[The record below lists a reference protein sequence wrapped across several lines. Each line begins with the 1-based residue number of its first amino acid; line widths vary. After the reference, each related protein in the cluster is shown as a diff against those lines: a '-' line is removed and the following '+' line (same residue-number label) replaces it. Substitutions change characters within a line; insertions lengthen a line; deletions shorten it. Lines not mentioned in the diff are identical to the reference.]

1 MNNPGDSQTPPF
13 ATTRPGAL
21 RPGSPQ
27 FDAALKNAKV
37 MMVDDDPLMTG
48 LVQKYLAK
56 AGYERF
62 VSTNDPR
69 EAIALMTQEKPDLL
83 LLDVMMPHLPGFEL
97 LEAVRHDELLAATP
111 IIMLTAETTA
121 EAKLNA
127 LQMGATDFLS
137 KPVDPSELVLRVRN
151 TLAFLQY
158 QYRAANF
165 DSATSLPGH
174 QLFDASVDAMLARRN
189 SAHELVTLFI
199 VSVPECQ
206 QLVETLGQESADI
219 LSKVVATRLERF
231 LVSEEVLWASNLI
244 AERLPCIARL
254 DEQRFALAIQ
264 AMEDAPAIEASAR
277 RLLATLCEPV
287 TVGRHQVWPSAW
299 LGIAAAPADGERGS
313 DLRHGATLAAV
324 HAGMQQ
330 QPEARFWF
338 ASPELSLA
346 SFEKVTL
353 GSELRGAADR
363 GELELHY
370 QPLIALDGLVVSG
383 YEALIRWHHPS
394 LGLINPAEFIPL
406 AEKTGLIHRIGQWVL
421 HRAVS
426 DWADLRPYCRDD
438 AAHRPFM
445 SINLS
450 APELASD
457 TIVNAIRDRLNQYR
471 MEPAELRI
479 ELTETVI
486 IQNME
491 AVSESVRQL
500 RALGTGVALDDFGTG
515 YAGLDYLQKLPFT
528 CLKIDRTFVQQIH
541 SSESSVHIIR
551 AALELARSMGLS
563 TIAEGIEDAATGER
577 LAAMGCSHAQG
588 YHYARPMAKAQIA
601 AWATAQQA

>member
-1 MNNPGDSQTPPF
+1 MNNPGDSQIPAF

-83 LLDVMMPHLPGFEL
+83 LLDVVMPHLPGFEL

-121 EAKLNA
+121 ESKLRA
-127 LQMGATDFLS
+127 LQIGATDFLS

-158 QYRAANF
+158 QYRVANF
-165 DSATSLPGH
+165 DSATNLPGH

-189 SAHELVTLFI
+189 SANELVTLFI
-199 VSVPECQ
+199 VSVPECH

-338 ASPELSLA
+338 ASPELSLE

-370 QPLIALDGLVVSG
+370 QPKVDIDSHRVVG
-383 YEALIRWHHPS
+383 AEALIRWRHPEQ
-394 LGLINPAEFIPL
+394 GMIPAGDFI
-406 AEKTGLIHRIGQWVL
+406 
-421 HRAVS
+421 
-426 DWADLRPYCRDD
+426 
-438 AAHRPFM
+438 
-445 SINLS
+445 
-450 APELASD
+450 
-457 TIVNAIRDRLNQYR
+457 
-471 MEPAELRI
+471 
-479 ELTETVI
+479 
-486 IQNME
+486 
-491 AVSESVRQL
+491 
-500 RALGTGVALDDFGTG
+500 
-515 YAGLDYLQKLPFT
+515 
-528 CLKIDRTFVQQIH
+528 QI
-541 SSESSVHIIR
+541 
-551 AALELARSMGLS
+551 AQAQGLS
-563 TIAEGIEDAATGER
+563 THLGEWVFQRACVDAASWAEAGVGHLKVSVNVGKSHLHAPQFCEFVKDTLNTSGLQPSLLVIEISENMLTEDAEASLELLNELKALGVGLAIDNFGSGYSPLSYIKRFPFDILNIDRSFVADLPGLRSDVAVTRTIIELAHRLGMTVTAEGVETPEQLACLKHLECDAFQGYLFA
-577 LAAMGCSHAQG
+577 AAMPSGDFIDLLTHDQEV
-588 YHYARPMAKAQIA
+588 Q
-601 AWATAQQA
+601 